1 MFEYTTTEH
10 APRTLSYPPD
20 AVLTVEEVAAWLGV
34 SEKTVSRYGIKRIR
48 LGGRTTRYLAEDV
61 YAYLRA
67 KAA

>member
-1 MFEYTTTEH
+1 MQWETITEYT
-10 APRTLSYPPD
+10 PRTVNYPPD

-34 SEKTVSRYGIKRIR
+34 SEKSVSRYGIKRIK